1 MSGRCLTKQD
11 WADLAPT
18 EDEMKT
24 ARLLVRTVLED
35 GFPGGYSL
43 DGPLTKNGPHMMQLF
58 DVICVLREGHTKRR
72 AAQIRRYAKKLR
84 ERERE
89 EEERHG

>member
-1 MSGRCLTKQD
+1 MRGRRLTKKE

-18 EDEMKT
+18 KDEMKT

-35 GFPGGYSL
+35 GFPGFSL
-43 DGPLTKNGPHMMQLF
+43 DGPLTKNGPHAMQLF

-72 AAQIRRYAKKLR
+72 AAQIRRYTNELR